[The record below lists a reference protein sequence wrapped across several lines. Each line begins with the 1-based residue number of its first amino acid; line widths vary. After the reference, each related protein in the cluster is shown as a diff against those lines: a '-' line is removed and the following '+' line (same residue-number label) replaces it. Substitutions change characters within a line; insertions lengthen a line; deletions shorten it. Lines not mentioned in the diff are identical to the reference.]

1 MVYIGA
7 MHNQKN
13 IRRSVSLPADVAKQV
28 DRIAKR
34 RRLSENRVLLEL
46 IQDGITAAKE
56 KERQFFDLAE
66 RFRAARDPEE
76 VSRLG
81 DELGRFVFGE

>member
-1 MVYIGA
+1 M
-7 MHNQKN
+7 
-13 IRRSVSLPADVAKQV
+13 AKQV

-56 KERQFFDLAE
+56 KERQFFDLAG

>member
-7 MHNQKN
+7 MSNQKTV
-13 IRRSVSLPADVAKQV
+13 RRSVSLPSDMAKQV